1 MEEVLQR
8 PVATQGRDDRIIEK
22 GSCNGYDIEVEY
34 DFRYIYGPQYKAT
47 WIWIGRPGKHYTEK
61 KTTIEPLLEK
71 GYDIRSALRYVVQN
85 VKATLE
91 VITSE

>member
-1 MEEVLQR
+1 M
-8 PVATQGRDDRIIEK
+8 GRSTR
-22 GSCNGYDIEVEY
+22 
-34 DFRYIYGPQYKAT
+34 RQ

>member
-8 PVATQGRDDRIIEK
+8 PVATQRRDDRIIEK

-47 WIWIGRPGKHYTEK
+47 MDLDRSTGQALHGKE
-61 KTTIEPLLEK
+61 
-71 GYDIRSALRYVVQN
+71 DDD
-85 VKATLE
+85 
-91 VITSE
+91 